1 MLNIFEQR
9 AKDSCLFYF
18 FGEDS
23 NNFSSDSVTILQTE
37 TYETEKIFVET
48 HIIGQ
53 SHFFKITDK
62 TSQKIIAIEAL
73 ACVPMPQNIPT
84 HRYSFEHSKF
94 ISCSFE
100 LDKLGLKITSSAKIV
115 SAVDMDK
122 QLWIDSLGSPKIFMK
137 YSFPGN
143 LSPQTLFS
151 LHEGKDFFEIQ
162 TLHEFE
168 EKNAITFLVTHTTIT
183 LLLS

>member
-1 MLNIFEQR
+1 MLNTFEQR

-23 NNFSSDSVTILQTE
+23 NNFSSDSVTILQTK
-37 TYETEKIFVET
+37 TYETEKIFVKT

-53 SHFFKITDK
+53 SHFFTVTDK
-62 TSQKIIAIEAL
+62 ISQKIIVIEAL

-84 HRYSFEHSKF
+84 HKYSFEHSQF

-100 LDKLGLKITSSAKIV
+100 LNRLGIKIISSAKIV

-151 LHEGKDFFEIQ
+151 LQEGKKKFEVK

-168 EKNAITFLVTHTTIT
+168 ENNDITFIITHTTIIF
-183 LLLS
+183 L